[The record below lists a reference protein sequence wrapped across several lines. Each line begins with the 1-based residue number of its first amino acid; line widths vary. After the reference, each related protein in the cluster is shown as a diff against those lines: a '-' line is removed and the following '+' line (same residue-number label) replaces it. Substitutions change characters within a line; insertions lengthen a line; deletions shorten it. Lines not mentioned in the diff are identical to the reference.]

1 MPHSPR
7 PLLAALVAVPLVEL
21 VVFVLLGQAI
31 GFGWTVLALA
41 AMSVVGMVLLRI
53 EGLRALG
60 DLRAAVSEGR
70 RPGRELA
77 DGGLVVLGGL
87 LLVFPGLLTSLVGLL
102 LVLRPTRPL
111 ARRLLGLVVVR
122 RLLGAPGPVTGP
134 AGPATAPRQERQ
146 DPGHED
152 VVRGEV
158 VDP

>member
-1 MPHSPR
+1 MPRSPR
-7 PLLAALVAVPLVEL
+7 PLLVALVAVPLVEL
-21 VVFVLLGQAI
+21 VVFVLLGQVI

-41 AMSVVGMVLLRI
+41 ATSVVGMLFLRA
-53 EGLRALG
+53 EGLRALD
-60 DLRAAVSEGR
+60 DLRAAATAGR

-87 LLVFPGLLTSLVGLL
+87 LLVFPGLVTSVVGLL

-122 RLLGAPGPVTGP
+122 RLLGDPGPG
-134 AGPATAPRQERQ
+134 TAPHPERRS
-146 DPGHED
+146 PGHDD

>member
-1 MPHSPR
+1 MPRSPR

-31 GFGWTVLALA
+31 GFGWTVLVLA
-41 AMSVVGMVLLRI
+41 AASVVGMVLLRI

-60 DLRAAVSEGR
+60 ELRAAVSAGR

-87 LLVFPGLLTSLVGLL
+87 LLVFPGLVTSVVGLL

-122 RLLGAPGPVTGP
+122 RVLGASAPVTG
-134 AGPATAPRQERQ
+134 AGGPTTPPQERRG
-146 DPGHED
+146 PGHDD